1 MKLTPVFI
9 KRCHLVAAVMWVGL
23 AIPSLIWWKDSV
35 LWVILISIYANIV
48 GHLSGYS
55 AARADC
61 YEGNHLILP
70 GREGNKRESAGLL
83 ALPCLGI

>member
-23 AIPSLIWWKDSV
+23 AIPSLICWKDSV

-55 AARADC
+55 AARADQAA
-61 YEGNHLILP
+61 EENEDSP
-70 GREGNKRESAGLL
+70 SK
-83 ALPCLGI
+83 

>member
-48 GHLSGYS
+48 GHISGYS
-55 AARADC
+55 AARADQAA
-61 YEGNHLILP
+61 E
-70 GREGNKRESAGLL
+70 ESEDSTSK
-83 ALPCLGI
+83 

>member
-9 KRCHLVAAVMWVGL
+9 MRCHLVAAVMWVGL

-55 AARADC
+55 AARADQAA
-61 YEGNHLILP
+61 E
-70 GREGNKRESAGLL
+70 ESEDSTSK
-83 ALPCLGI
+83 

>member
-1 MKLTPVFI
+1 MKLTLVFI

-55 AARADC
+55 AA
-61 YEGNHLILP
+61 
-70 GREGNKRESAGLL
+70 
-83 ALPCLGI
+83 

>member
-23 AIPSLIWWKDSV
+23 AIPSLIWLKDSV

-55 AARADC
+55 AARADQAA
-61 YEGNHLILP
+61 E
-70 GREGNKRESAGLL
+70 ESEDSTSK
-83 ALPCLGI
+83 

>member
-23 AIPSLIWWKDSV
+23 AIPSLIWWRDSV

-55 AARADC
+55 AARADQAA
-61 YEGNHLILP
+61 EENEDSP
-70 GREGNKRESAGLL
+70 SK
-83 ALPCLGI
+83 

>member
-55 AARADC
+55 AARADQAA
-61 YEGNHLILP
+61 EENENSP
-70 GREGNKRESAGLL
+70 SK
-83 ALPCLGI
+83 

>member
-9 KRCHLVAAVMWVGL
+9 KRCHLVAAVMWVAL

-55 AARADC
+55 AARADQAA
-61 YEGNHLILP
+61 EENEDSP
-70 GREGNKRESAGLL
+70 SK
-83 ALPCLGI
+83 

>member
-55 AARADC
+55 AARADQAA
-61 YEGNHLILP
+61 EENEDS
-70 GREGNKRESAGLL
+70 RQNK
-83 ALPCLGI
+83 

>member
-23 AIPSLIWWKDSV
+23 AIPSLIWWKDSA

-55 AARADC
+55 AARADQAA
-61 YEGNHLILP
+61 E
-70 GREGNKRESAGLL
+70 ESEDSTSK
-83 ALPCLGI
+83 

>member
-9 KRCHLVAAVMWVGL
+9 KRCYLVAAVMWVGL

-55 AARADC
+55 AARADQAA
-61 YEGNHLILP
+61 E
-70 GREGNKRESAGLL
+70 ESEDSTSK
-83 ALPCLGI
+83 

>member
-23 AIPSLIWWKDSV
+23 AIPSLIWWKNSV

-55 AARADC
+55 AARAD
-61 YEGNHLILP
+61 EAPEEN
-70 GREGNKRESAGLL
+70 ENSA
-83 ALPCLGI
+83 PK

>member
-55 AARADC
+55 AARADQAA
-61 YEGNHLILP
+61 E
-70 GREGNKRESAGLL
+70 ESEDSTWL
-83 ALPCLGI
+83 C

>member
-23 AIPSLIWWKDSV
+23 AIPSLFWWKDSV

-55 AARADC
+55 AARADQAA
-61 YEGNHLILP
+61 E
-70 GREGNKRESAGLL
+70 ESEDSTSK
-83 ALPCLGI
+83 

>member
-55 AARADC
+55 AARADQAA
-61 YEGNHLILP
+61 E
-70 GREGNKRESAGLL
+70 ESDDSTST
-83 ALPCLGI
+83 

>member
-55 AARADC
+55 AVRADQAA
-61 YEGNHLILP
+61 EEN
-70 GREGNKRESAGLL
+70 EDSSSK
-83 ALPCLGI
+83 

>member
-9 KRCHLVAAVMWVGL
+9 KRCHLVVAVMWVGL

-55 AARADC
+55 AARADQAA
-61 YEGNHLILP
+61 E
-70 GREGNKRESAGLL
+70 ESEDSTSK
-83 ALPCLGI
+83 

>member
-23 AIPSLIWWKDSV
+23 AIPSLIWWKDCV

-55 AARADC
+55 AARADQAA
-61 YEGNHLILP
+61 E
-70 GREGNKRESAGLL
+70 ESEDSTSK
-83 ALPCLGI
+83 

>member
-1 MKLTPVFI
+1 MNLTPVFI

-55 AARADC
+55 AARADQAA
-61 YEGNHLILP
+61 E
-70 GREGNKRESAGLL
+70 ESEDSTSK
-83 ALPCLGI
+83 

>member
-48 GHLSGYS
+48 GHLSGY
-55 AARADC
+55 RKRVK
-61 YEGNHLILP
+61 IP
-70 GREGNKRESAGLL
+70 RQNKRLMIRGVYD
-83 ALPCLGI
+83 GY

>member
-55 AARADC
+55 AARADQ
-61 YEGNHLILP
+61 GG
-70 GREGNKRESAGLL
+70 GRE
-83 ALPCLGI
+83 

>member
-48 GHLSGYS
+48 GYLSGYS
-55 AARADC
+55 AARADQAA
-61 YEGNHLILP
+61 E
-70 GREGNKRESAGLL
+70 ESEDSTSK
-83 ALPCLGI
+83 

>member
-55 AARADC
+55 AARGFC
-61 YEGNHLILP
+61 
-70 GREGNKRESAGLL
+70 
-83 ALPCLGI
+83 

>member
-23 AIPSLIWWKDSV
+23 AIPSLICWKDSV

-55 AARADC
+55 AARADQAA
-61 YEGNHLILP
+61 EENEDTP
-70 GREGNKRESAGLL
+70 SK
-83 ALPCLGI
+83 

>member
-9 KRCHLVAAVMWVGL
+9 KRCHLVPAVMWVGL

-55 AARADC
+55 AARADQAA
-61 YEGNHLILP
+61 E
-70 GREGNKRESAGLL
+70 ESEDSTSK
-83 ALPCLGI
+83 

>member
-1 MKLTPVFI
+1 GNKMKLTPVFI

-55 AARADC
+55 AARADQAA
-61 YEGNHLILP
+61 E
-70 GREGNKRESAGLL
+70 ESEDSTSK
-83 ALPCLGI
+83 

>member
-55 AARADC
+55 AARVDRAA
-61 YEGNHLILP
+61 E
-70 GREGNKRESAGLL
+70 ESEDSTSK
-83 ALPCLGI
+83 